1 MLRVLMFLLPLVL
14 AVYAL
19 IDCIQTP
26 DEKVR
31 HIPKLGW
38 IVLIV
43 LIGVVGPIAWL
54 IAGRER
60 GPGRALRRPAPPQP
74 IAPDDDPDF
83 LSRLADEAR
92 RNRREEGEGD
102 PGSGGSDRPRP
113 GR

>member
-19 IDCIQTP
+19 VDCIQTP

-31 HIPKLGW
+31 HIPKIGW

-54 IAGRER
+54 IAGRQR
-60 GPGRALRRPAPPQP
+60 GSGGTLRRSSAPQP

-83 LSRLADEAR
+83 LSRLEDEAR
-92 RNRREEGEGD
+92 RNRRKKKDGEAEEG
-102 PGSGGSDRPRP
+102 PSRPSS
-113 GR
+113 

>member
-19 IDCIQTP
+19 VDCIQTP

-31 HIPKLGW
+31 HIPKIGW

-54 IAGRER
+54 ITGRQR
-60 GPGRALRRPAPPQP
+60 NVGLPGARRAPGPL
-74 IAPDDDPDF
+74 APDDDPDF
-83 LSRLADEAR
+83 LRGLGEDDWRSPRAKRDDEPDEPAD
-92 RNRREEGEGD
+92 
-102 PGSGGSDRPRP
+102 GGPTR
-113 GR
+113 

>member
-19 IDCIQTP
+19 VDCIQTP

-31 HIPKLGW
+31 HIPKIAW

-54 IAGRER
+54 ITGRQR
-60 GPGRALRRPAPPQP
+60 NVGLPGSRRAPEPL
-74 IAPDDDPDF
+74 APDDDPDF
-83 LSRLADEAR
+83 LRRLRDDEWR
-92 RNRREEGEGD
+92 SPRSKRDDD
-102 PGSGGSDRPRP
+102 PDDPPDGNFDGPR
-113 GR
+113 